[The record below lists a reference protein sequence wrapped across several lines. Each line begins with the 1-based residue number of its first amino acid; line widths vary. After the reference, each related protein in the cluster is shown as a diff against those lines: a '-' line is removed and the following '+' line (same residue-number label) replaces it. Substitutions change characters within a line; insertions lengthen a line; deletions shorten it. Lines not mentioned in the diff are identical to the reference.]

1 MLSPADEAFVARHAY
16 VPEHLPGYVASVSAA
31 EPHLVEGY
39 LCYQAGETLI
49 FIGYPL
55 GREFEGADLARVIP
69 GAVARF
75 RPRQVAVTAAVL
87 PELTPRCEL
96 RERDAYYR
104 LDLAAVRVPAK
115 ERSLIR
121 RAAREL
127 TVEQGGRLGA
137 GHEALI
143 GEFLASHGMAG
154 DARRIYERMPAY
166 VAGAGT
172 ACLFSA
178 RDRDGQVAAF
188 AVADLGGERYAFYQ
202 FSIRNARR
210 PVPGASDLLL
220 TEVMAAARR
229 EGKAYLNLGLGV
241 HAGVARF
248 KEKWGA
254 EAFLAY
260 EYGIVRRRRPGLLDA
275 LLRPS

>member
-16 VPEHLPGYVASVSAA
+16 VPEHVPGYVTAVSAV

-39 LCYQAGETLI
+39 LCYQAGATLI

-55 GREFEGADLARVIP
+55 GRGFESADLARALP
-69 GAVARF
+69 AAVARF
-75 RPRQVAVTAAVL
+75 RPRQVALTAPAL
-87 PELTPRCEL
+87 PDLTPRCEV

-104 LDLAAVRVPAK
+104 INLASVRVPAK

-127 TVEQGGRLGA
+127 RVEQSRQLGA
-137 GHEALI
+137 AHEALI
-143 GEFLASHGMAG
+143 AAFLASHGVAG

-166 VAGAGT
+166 LTGPGT
-172 ACLFSA
+172 ARLFSA
-178 RDRDGQVAAF
+178 RDPAGELAAF
-188 AVADLGGERYAFYQ
+188 AVVDLGGQAYAFYQ
-202 FSIRNARR
+202 FSIRSAQR

-220 TEVMAAARR
+220 SEVIAAARG
-229 EGKAYLNLGLGV
+229 EGKTYLNLGLGV
-241 HAGVARF
+241 HGGVTRF

-254 EAFLAY
+254 EAFLPY
-260 EYGIVRRRRPGLLDA
+260 EYGVFRPRRPGLLDA
-275 LLRPS
+275 LLRLP